1 MRPRGTVLRLL
12 SYALLVTTDQTAAA
26 RDAPAV
32 RTGVPPAS
40 PAATWVALGI
50 VYVVWGSTYLGIR
63 VAVRTIPPFV
73 MGGARFVLAG
83 VLLYGI
89 ARVRGAQRWV
99 TPRELASC
107 ALAGTLLAAGGN
119 GIVNLAERYI
129 ESGPAALV
137 IAAVP
142 LWVVLMRR
150 VTGERIRLATLLSVA
165 AGFVGV
171 GLLLAPGG
179 VGGSN
184 PTLGFFLVLLAS
196 FSWALGSFVSPRL
209 TLPADGLLSTAIQ
222 MACGGLVLSLGAV
235 ATGEVFDFHPGNVS
249 GESLAAYLYLVLI
262 GSLVAYTAY
271 VWLLQNAPIS
281 RVATYAYVNPTI
293 AIFLGW
299 AILGEHVGGLTLV
312 GAGIVIASVAVT
324 VRKETG

>member
-1 MRPRGTVLRLL
+1 VTEPAPRAATARAGVG
-12 SYALLVTTDQTAAA
+12 AGAAVT
-26 RDAPAV
+26 
-32 RTGVPPAS
+32 AS
-40 PAATWVALGI
+40 PAATWLALGI

-73 MGGARFVLAG
+73 MGGTRFVLAG

-89 ARVRGAQRWV
+89 ARLRGAPRWLSW
-99 TPRELASC
+99 RELGAC
-107 ALAGTLLAAGGN
+107 AVAGTLLAAGGN
-119 GIVNLAERYI
+119 GIVNVAERYI
-129 ESGPAALV
+129 DSSFAALV

-150 VTGERIRLATLLSVA
+150 VTGERIPIVTLLSVLT
-165 AGFVGV
+165 GFVGV

-179 VGGSN
+179 GGGSDR
-184 PTLGFFLVLLAS
+184 TLGFFLVLLAS
-196 FSWALGSFVSPRL
+196 FSWALGSFLSPRL
-209 TLPADGLLSTAIQ
+209 PLPAHGMLSTAVQ
-222 MACGGLVLSLGAV
+222 MGCGGLVLSFAGL
-235 ATGEVFDFHPGNVS
+235 VS
-249 GESLAAYLYLVLI
+249 GEWGDLDVGAVSGDSLWAFTYLVLI

-299 AILGEHVGGLTLV
+299 LILDERITATTLL
-312 GAGIVIASVAVT
+312 GAAVVIASVAVT

>member
-1 MRPRGTVLRLL
+1 MSTPERTIPAAESAPPGGRTPP
-12 SYALLVTTDQTAAA
+12 AAA
-26 RDAPAV
+26 
-32 RTGVPPAS
+32 AS
-40 PAATWVALGI
+40 PAVTWLALGI

-63 VAVRTIPPFV
+63 VAVKTIPPFV
-73 MGGARFVLAG
+73 MGGVRFVVAA

-89 ARVRGAQRWV
+89 ARLRGAPRWV
-99 TPRELASC
+99 SRRELVSC
-107 ALAGTLLAAGGN
+107 AIAGTLLAAGGN
-119 GIVNLAERYI
+119 GIVNVGERYI
-129 ESGPAALV
+129 DSGTAALV

-150 VTGERIRLATLLSVA
+150 VTGDRIGVPTLLSVA
-165 AGFVGV
+165 CGFVGV

-179 VGGSN
+179 GGGTN
-184 PTLGFFLVLLAS
+184 RTLGFFLVLGAS

-209 TLPADGLLSTAIQ
+209 TLPRNGMLSTALQ
-222 MACGGLVLSLGAV
+222 MGCGGLVLSAAALV
-235 ATGEVFDFHPGNVS
+235 SGEVFSIDVGAIS
-249 GESLAAYLYLVLI
+249 GDSFLALAYLILI

-271 VWLLQNAPIS
+271 SWLLQNAPIS

-299 AILGEHVGGLTLV
+299 LILDERVTTTTLI
-312 GAGIVIASVAVT
+312 GAAVVIASVAVT

>member
-1 MRPRGTVLRLL
+1 LDQDSVRD
-12 SYALLVTTDQTAAA
+12 VTPQTD
-26 RDAPAV
+26 R
-32 RTGVPPAS
+32 
-40 PAATWVALGI
+40 PAASWGAVAAGLGI

-63 VAVRTIPPFV
+63 VAVKTIPAFV

-83 VLLYGI
+83 LLLYGI
-89 ARVRGAQRWV
+89 ARLRGAPRFV
-99 TPRELASC
+99 TGRQLAAC

-119 GIVNLAERYI
+119 GIVNVAERYI
-129 ESGPAALV
+129 DSGFAALV

-150 VTGERIRLATLLSVA
+150 VTGERIRVATLLSVLT
-165 AGFVGV
+165 GFVGV

-179 VGGSN
+179 GGGSDR
-184 PTLGFFLVLLAS
+184 TLGFFLVLLAS
-196 FSWALGSFVSPRL
+196 FSWALGSFLSPRL
-209 TLPADGLLSTAIQ
+209 PLPSDGLLSTSVQ
-222 MACGGLVLSLGAV
+222 MFCGGLVLCV
-235 ATGEVFDFHPGNVS
+235 AGLVS
-249 GESLAAYLYLVLI
+249 GEWFDLDVGAISGDSWLAFTYLVLI

-299 AILGEHVGGLTLV
+299 LILDERVTLTTLA
-312 GAGIVIASVAVT
+312 GAAVVIASVAVT